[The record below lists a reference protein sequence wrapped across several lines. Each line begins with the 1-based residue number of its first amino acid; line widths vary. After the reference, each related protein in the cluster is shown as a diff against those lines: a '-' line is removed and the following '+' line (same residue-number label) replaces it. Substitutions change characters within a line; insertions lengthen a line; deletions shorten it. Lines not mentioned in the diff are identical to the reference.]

1 MAERQ
6 SRMRKGEKEKLNEKT
21 KQAIVSFSDAR
32 NLKVFL
38 FDATSQSNKF
48 FCSFK
53 SADLLIPPSLGT
65 GTRTH
70 VRRVPSSLVTF
81 VQGARLIE
89 LQRLRLQ
96 VITLKSK
103 VS

>member
-6 SRMRKGEKEKLNEKT
+6 SRMREGEKEKLNEKT

-32 NLKVFL
+32 HLNF
-38 FDATSQSNKF
+38 FFATSQSNKF

-53 SADLLIPPSLGT
+53 SEDLLIPPSLGT

-70 VRRVPSSLVTF
+70 VRRVTSSLVTF